1 MGGSVSPAQRGW
13 SQGGL
18 PPIKIDFHHA
28 SAANGKRIGPGF
40 VVCWKTMVDY
50 SRFEKSL
57 RHLEAQL
64 QNCRASAERPELGDI
79 DREAIAESVIRRFE
93 ICYDCLWKIL
103 KRHLREN
110 LGIPDSPNSPKP
122 LFRLA
127 FENRLFPSIE
137 QWLSYADAR
146 IDTSHDYSQTKA
158 QATVESAFAFAAD
171 AAKLYEKMTGKP
183 WTCRHD
189 LETLLSLLERHLPGT
204 MVWAFG
210 SRVQGNAV
218 PWSDLDLVVF
228 SATEQKPQV
237 SALKEAIEESSL
249 PFRVDLLEWN
259 SLPDG
264 IKANIEASP
273 RVVLV
278 GTETGGESVQGEQG

>member
-1 MGGSVSPAQRGW
+1 M
-13 SQGGL
+13 
-18 PPIKIDFHHA
+18 
-28 SAANGKRIGPGF
+28 
-40 VVCWKTMVDY
+40 
-50 SRFEKSL
+50 
-57 RHLEAQL
+57 
-64 QNCRASAERPELGDI
+64 
-79 DREAIAESVIRRFE
+79 
-93 ICYDCLWKIL
+93 
-103 KRHLREN
+103 
-110 LGIPDSPNSPKP
+110 
-122 LFRLA
+122 LF
-127 FENRLFPSIE
+127 
-137 QWLSYADAR
+137 
-146 IDTSHDYSQTKA
+146 
-158 QATVESAFAFAAD
+158 
-171 AAKLYEKMTGKP
+171 
-183 WTCRHD
+183 
-189 LETLLSLLERHLPGT
+189 SLLERHLPGT

-273 RVVLV
+273 RAVLV